1 MIALKYVNNNN
12 NVTRVLWN
20 SSTMKL
26 LGFVTCFYFQRHG
39 WIGKWDTD
47 EIDIG
52 NYVGHVMK
60 LSK

>member
-1 MIALKYVNNNN
+1 
-12 NVTRVLWN
+12 
-20 SSTMKL
+20 MKL
-26 LGFVTCFYFQRHG
+26 LGFVTCLCFQRHG